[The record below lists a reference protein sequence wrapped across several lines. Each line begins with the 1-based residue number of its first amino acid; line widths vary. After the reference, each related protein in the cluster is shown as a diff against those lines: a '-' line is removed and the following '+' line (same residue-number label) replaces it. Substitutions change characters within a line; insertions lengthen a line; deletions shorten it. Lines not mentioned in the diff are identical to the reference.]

1 MPHTIQHIDAQ
12 ATMDDILS
20 RYEKYGDI
28 TALPQIQS
36 AYEYAGKAHAGVLR
50 KSGDAYIAH
59 PVAAAQELMILQPDS
74 TTIIATLLHDV
85 VSHGNSSYEEI
96 ESHF

>member
-1 MPHTIQHIDAQ
+1 MPHTLPHIDHR
-12 ATMDDILS
+12 TMMHDIIRSYEQYGEKDDIKKI
-20 RYEKYGDI
+20 EE
-28 TALPQIQS
+28 

-85 VSHGNSSYEEI
+85 VSHGESSYAEI
-96 ESHF
+96 GTRF